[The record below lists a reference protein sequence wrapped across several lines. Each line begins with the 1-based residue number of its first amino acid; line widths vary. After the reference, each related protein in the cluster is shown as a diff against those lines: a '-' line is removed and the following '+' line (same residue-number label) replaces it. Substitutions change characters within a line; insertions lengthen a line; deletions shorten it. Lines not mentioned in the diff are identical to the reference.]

1 MAQFAVIEQAK
12 KSLKT
17 VQDYIKV
24 GMETTIDVAQDF
36 ADSKIGKS
44 IIFKFNTIIY
54 HFTKS

>member
-1 MAQFAVIEQAK
+1 MKVGGNCKKINFSKAYAMAQFAVIEQAK

-36 ADSKIGKS
+36 ADSKIG
-44 IIFKFNTIIY
+44 
-54 HFTKS
+54 